1 MNSTISAP
9 PKPSLNQSPETNHQ
23 KAARERLQL
32 VTFRIGHISLGI
44 DIAYVQEINR
54 LTEVTPVPESSS
66 RIHGVVNLRG
76 EVVTVIDAHQILQLP
91 RPASL
96 ARARNLIL
104 NMDGERLGILVDEI
118 SDILPLERAELS
130 PTPSN
135 LRSLDRKFIDSVYL
149 RENELVVVLNP
160 HGMLDAINDSSRN

>member
-1 MNSTISAP
+1 MNATISAP
-9 PKPSLNQSPETNHQ
+9 SKRKLNQSLEVSSH
-23 KAARERLQL
+23 KAAREMLQL

-44 DIAYVQEINR
+44 DIAHVQEINR
-54 LTEVTPVPESSS
+54 LTEVTPVPGSLS

-91 RPASL
+91 CPASM

-118 SDILPLERAELS
+118 SDILTLERSELS
-130 PTPSN
+130 TTPSN
-135 LRSLDRKFIDSVYL
+135 LRSVDRKFIDAVYL

-160 HGMLDAINDSSRN
+160 HGLLDAINDSARN

>member
-1 MNSTISAP
+1 MNATISTPTIAS
-9 PKPSLNQSPETNHQ
+9 KNQPNETNRP
-23 KAARERLQL
+23 AASDLLQL
-32 VTFRIGHISLGI
+32 VTFRVGNVSLGI
-44 DIAYVQEINR
+44 DIAHVQEINR

-118 SDILPLERAELS
+118 SDILPLDRDDLS

-135 LRSLDRKFIDSVYL
+135 LRSVDRKFIDSVYL

-160 HGMLDAINDSSRN
+160 NGLLDAINDSSRN